1 MIKDMKNQNNQDK
14 ALLNKVIEDVT
25 NTKAV
30 FIKPKALMQQSIE
43 NDAQYLL
50 ALGDFIHKGQHERL
64 KLMNA
69 KKEFEA
75 SRLQVEILDAVGKY
89 QANEGIVN
97 EKKLHYDNVFLP
109 MYDAQLKECEENF
122 SGMLNQCKEL
132 VSNMEDSDNK
142 IIGYLKKEIK
152 VYEDYHDKEIE
163 FQNHTYKILKRLYNK
178 FQEEQSLAK

>member
-1 MIKDMKNQNNQDK
+1 MVKDMKNQNDKDK

-25 NTKAV
+25 NTRAV
-30 FIKPKALMQQSIE
+30 FLKPKALMQQSIE

-50 ALGDFIHKGQHERL
+50 ALGDFIHKAQHERL

-75 SRLQVEILDAVGKY
+75 SKLQVEILDAVGKY
-89 QANEGIVN
+89 QANEGVVN

-109 MYDAQLKECEENF
+109 MYEAQLKECEENF
-122 SGMLNQCKEL
+122 EGMVNQCKEL

-142 IIGYLKKEIK
+142 IVGYLKKELK
-152 VYEDYHDKEIE
+152 VYEDYPEKEIE
-163 FQNHTYKILKRLYNK
+163 FQNHTYKILKRLFNK
-178 FQEEQSLAK
+178 FQEEQGLAQ

>member
-25 NTKAV
+25 KTKAV

-50 ALGDFIHKGQHERL
+50 ALGDFIHKAQHERL

-89 QANEGIVN
+89 QANEGVVN

-109 MYDAQLKECEENF
+109 MYEAQLKECEENF
-122 SGMLNQCKEL
+122 NGMYNQCKEL

-142 IIGYLKKEIK
+142 IIGYLKKELK
-152 VYEDYHDKEIE
+152 VYEDYDDKEIE
-163 FQNHTYKILKRLYNK
+163 FQNHTYKIFKRLYNK